1 MSWDTAA
8 IISLQ
13 QALGVA
19 SRCLW
24 RRLIR
29 WLVWSLLDRAGEHR
43 TVSGRTSSGRMQ
55 RPWIAGSKEL
65 LENAVGHFG
74 LDEAFDPHL
83 AFVSIDNA
91 VELTGE

>member
-1 MSWDTAA
+1 
-8 IISLQ
+8 
-13 QALGVA
+13 
-19 SRCLW
+19 
-24 RRLIR
+24 
-29 WLVWSLLDRAGEHR
+29 
-43 TVSGRTSSGRMQ
+43 MQ